1 MVEIQQSFEKRCE
14 YEIRLYHTE
23 VGSTDSFQFS
33 IEGVNKPGKL
43 RYYELLKLSG
53 VHSLIWAKLV
63 CAAKKCTIKLF
74 EQDII
79 FNWKPLKKS
88 VEIYMCGVDNF
99 PWVPPPLYPSML
111 LTNFECHSGCNGP
124 DRITRRTGI
133 QPIITWRGLTKF
145 QCFSCT

>member
-33 IEGVNKPGKL
+33 IEANKPGKL

-63 CAAKKCTIKLF
+63 CAAKKMH
-74 EQDII
+74 
-79 FNWKPLKKS
+79 
-88 VEIYMCGVDNF
+88 Y
-99 PWVPPPLYPSML
+99 
-111 LTNFECHSGCNGP
+111 
-124 DRITRRTGI
+124 
-133 QPIITWRGLTKF
+133 
-145 QCFSCT
+145 